1 MQIAFV
7 VWPLEK
13 VSPRFMWGV
22 DHASI
27 TWLTISLMYHFIGC
41 AIVLMAQYI
50 CVFFTIDCFDRC
62 YSKYEIDTEESYAT
76 YLRYGCN
83 QSTKSNSKEY
93 AILMNDMEDEQ
104 ETT

>member
-13 VSPRFMWGV
+13 VSPRFIWGV

-41 AIVLMAQYI
+41 AIILMAQYLF
-50 CVFFTIDCFDRC
+50 VFYTIDFFDRC
-62 YSKYEIDTEESYAT
+62 YSKYEINAEDSYKIF
-76 YLRYGCN
+76 RWD
-83 QSTKSNSKEY
+83 QSSKSNSKEY
-93 AILMNDMEDEQ
+93 AILMNEIEEEQ
-104 ETT
+104 EAQ